1 MIGAIEI
8 SWRGLAAVLLAVA
21 VILGMASAAVA
32 APGLWVAKGPNATVY
47 LFGTFHLL
55 RRGEVWEPPEV
66 AFAFAASQELW
77 LEVPNPDDAETAQ
90 KLTHEFG
97 FDPAHPL
104 STKLPP
110 ADLAHLDAAAKS
122 LGIADGEKALEP
134 MRPWLVSVALEDA
147 LVVHAGYDPA
157 SGVEAVLLRDARAAG
172 KTVRGFETLDQQ
184 LHFFADMKPALEL
197 DLLENTLEDLDQGPR
212 KLTELIDAWLKG
224 DDAAIAR
231 TMVDEIKQPF
241 PALYQTILV
250 SRNDAFAEAIAA
262 MVRGSGVRFVAV
274 GAAHLAGTDSV
285 QAALARRNIQ
295 VERIATTH

>member
-90 KLTHEFG
+90 KLTHELG

-104 STKLPP
+104 STKLLP

-197 DLLENTLEDLDQGPR
+197 DLLENTLQDLDQGPR